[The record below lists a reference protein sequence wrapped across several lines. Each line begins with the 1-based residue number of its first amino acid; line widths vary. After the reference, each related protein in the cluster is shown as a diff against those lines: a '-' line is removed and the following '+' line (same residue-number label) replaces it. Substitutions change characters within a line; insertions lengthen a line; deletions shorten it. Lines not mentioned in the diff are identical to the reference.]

1 MGGGNMSG
9 AGNGGFGGGGG
20 GGMVGG
26 MGLVAPS
33 RREYV
38 DLDDPSN
45 NRKVLDYSD
54 L

>member
-1 MGGGNMSG
+1 MGGPGMG
-9 AGNGGFGGGGG
+9 TAGFGGGGG
-20 GGMVGG
+20 GGMLGG
-26 MGLVAPS
+26 MGLVAAS

-38 DLDDPSN
+38 DLDDPNN

>member
-1 MGGGNMSG
+1 MGGPGMGS
-9 AGNGGFGGGGG
+9 AGSGGFGGGGS
-20 GGMVGG
+20 GMLGG